1 MIALHSF
8 GDTKV
13 CAFDNACWRTE
24 AREMTADK
32 KEQSSSRLARFVT
45 SAPLMLSKHLWVWPL
60 LGALVLGAVGFWVR
74 GRVEGATRAELA
86 SRLQTLLNADV
97 AALKLWFSERQSDA
111 KSFAGDVRIQGAI
124 VDLLEIA
131 RTGDATEDVLAN
143 SEPAKILELYLKPLM
158 EAHQYLDY
166 VVLSP
171 DRRILASPYRRLV
184 GRIGPKSY
192 EMFMWKPLRGELA
205 VSRPFAREATLSQR
219 AEGPLMF
226 VAAPVKSNTGK
237 VVAVLALRMKPE
249 EEFTRIF
256 SVARMGETGEAYA
269 FDHRAV
275 MLTASRFDQELKQRG
290 LIPNATE
297 ATAILNMRLIEPD
310 PDPGASGNA
319 VARPRDSLL
328 TRMAASALMG
338 DSGFDVR
345 GYKNYRG
352 EEVVGAWTWLPEYG
366 MGAATEVSTRE
377 AFRTL
382 YLLRQAFI
390 VLFLLLFLSGLGIFA
405 FTLLV
410 ETLQASIL
418 KDTVAMRRVGQYV
431 LLQEI
436 GRGANGMVYRAR
448 HALLRRP
455 VAIKLLSPDLTNE
468 ETAARFE
475 NEVQMTSQL
484 THPNTVAVYDYG
496 RTPEGLFYYAME
508 YLIGID
514 LDQLARKFGPQPEG
528 RVIGILRQV
537 CGSLAEAHRIGLI
550 HRDIKPANILLTRRG
565 GLCDVVKVLD
575 FGLVKARHLRAPDKA
590 TANAVVGT
598 PHFMAPEAIKEPQT
612 VDARSDLYS
621 VGAMGYWLLTAKTL
635 FDSGD
640 VQELL
645 DGQVNATPRRPS
657 ERLGQAISR
666 DLEEIIVSCLAKN
679 PNERPQS
686 AEALEIALCRCSSA
700 GTWSTQDA
708 EKWWAANL
716 ASIESAPV
724 KAVAEKTLV
733 IAARNGN
740 S

>member
-1 MIALHSF
+1 MAV
-8 GDTKV
+8 D
-13 CAFDNACWRTE
+13 E
-24 AREMTADK
+24 
-32 KEQSSSRLARFVT
+32 KERGSSRLARFVT

-97 AALKLWFSERQSDA
+97 AALKLWFSERESDA
-111 KSFAGDVRIQGAI
+111 KSFTADVRIQGAI
-124 VDLLEIA
+124 IGLLELA
-131 RTGDATEDVLAN
+131 RTNDATEDVLAN
-143 SEPAKILELYLKPLM
+143 SEPAKTLELYLKPLM
-158 EAHQYLDY
+158 EAHEYLDY
-166 VVLSP
+166 LVLSP
-171 DRRILASPYRRLV
+171 ERRILASPYRRLV
-184 GRIGPKSY
+184 GRFAPRSY
-192 EMFMWKPLRGELA
+192 EMFMWRPLRGELA

-226 VAAPVKSNTGK
+226 VAAPVKSNSGK

-249 EEFTRIF
+249 EEFSRIF

-269 FDHRAV
+269 FDHRAM
-275 MLTASRFDQELKQRG
+275 MLTASRFDQDLKQRG
-290 LIPNATE
+290 LIPNAPE
-297 ATAILNMRLIEPD
+297 ATAILNMRLIEPNAAGSTNGIG
-310 PDPGASGNA
+310 PGL
-319 VARPRDSLL
+319 REPPL

-338 DSGFDVR
+338 ESGFDVL
-345 GYKNYRG
+345 GYRNYRG
-352 EEVVGAWTWLPEYG
+352 QEVVGAWTWLPEYG
-366 MGAATEVSTRE
+366 MGMATEVSTRE

-382 YLLRQAFI
+382 NLLRQAFI

-410 ETLQASIL
+410 ETLQASIRNE
-418 KDTVAMRRVGQYV
+418 TVAMRRLGQYV
-431 LLQEI
+431 LLEEI

-455 VAIKLLSPDLTNE
+455 VAIKLLNPDLTNE
-468 ETAARFE
+468 DTAARFE

-484 THPNTVAVYDYG
+484 THPNTVAIYDYG

-508 YLIGID
+508 YLAGID
-514 LDQLARKFGPQPEG
+514 LDQLTRKFGPQPEG
-528 RVIGILRQV
+528 RVIGILRQI

-575 FGLVKARHLRAPDKA
+575 FGLVKARHLRAPDEVS
-590 TANAVVGT
+590 ANAVVGT
-598 PHFMAPEAIKEPQT
+598 PHFMAPEAVNEPQA

-621 VGAMGYWLLTAKTL
+621 VGAVGYWLLTGKTL
-635 FDSGD
+635 FDSAD

-645 DGQVNATPRRPS
+645 DGHVNAIPRRPS
-657 ERLGQAISR
+657 ERVGRAISG
-666 DLEEIIVSCLAKN
+666 DLEEIIITCLAKN
-679 PNERPQS
+679 PQERPKS
-686 AEALEIALCRCSSA
+686 AESLDAALGRCVSA
-700 GTWSTQDA
+700 GTWTSQDA

-724 KAVAEKTLV
+724 PPVAEKTLV

-740 S
+740 T